1 MHVMSTSFS
10 LFSGFQRSD
19 SSSALVKRR
28 QHDFVRKI
36 IVILCA
42 AIVSLLVVSTIIDSQ
57 ATQVIPV
64 AAHNIHQGSK
74 IRETDVN
81 YIRVP
86 QHSVFRY
93 ALAGRVNSRNPL
105 IATCEIKTGMP
116 ILQNAVSH
124 LPNIPEGF
132 TSISVHLSS
141 ADHTII
147 PGEEVDLAF
156 SKPLQDEGEK
166 SDDSTK
172 NDENTQEAGGSASK
186 SSKSSKNSENSKN
199 SKSIDEESEESE
211 ETEETDITQIDR
223 RYVDVV
229 NHVIVMRIAKSQQS
243 SQDQQNTT
251 TLAMPAADALRLLQA
266 QSVNPSLA
274 IVAMKHVNNR

>member
-1 MHVMSTSFS
+1 MSTRFS
-10 LFSGFQRSD
+10 LLSGFQRSD
-19 SSSALVKRR
+19 SSSALIKRR

-105 IATCEIKTGMP
+105 IATCEIKSGMP
-116 ILQNAVSH
+116 ILQNAVSY

-172 NDENTQEAGGSASK
+172 NGENTQEYGSSASK

-199 SKSIDEESEESE
+199 SESSDEESE

>member
-1 MHVMSTSFS
+1 MHVMSTRFS

-19 SSSALVKRR
+19 RSSALVKRR

-42 AIVSLLVVSTIIDSQ
+42 AIMSLLVVSTIIDSQ

-64 AAHNIHQGSK
+64 AARNIHQGSK
-74 IRETDVN
+74 ISETDVN

-93 ALAGRVNSRNPL
+93 ALAGRINSRNPL

-124 LPNIPEGF
+124 VPDIPEGF
-132 TSISVHLSS
+132 TSIAVHLSS

-156 SKPLQDEGEK
+156 SKPVQEEGEK

-172 NDENTQEAGGSASK
+172 NGENAKEAGSYA
-186 SSKSSKNSENSKN
+186 SKSSKNSES
-199 SKSIDEESEESE
+199 SKSSESSDEESEES
-211 ETEETDITQIDR
+211 EETDITQIDR

>member
-1 MHVMSTSFS
+1 MSTRFS

-19 SSSALVKRR
+19 RSSALVKRR

-42 AIVSLLVVSTIIDSQ
+42 AIMSLLVVSTIIDSQ

-64 AAHNIHQGSK
+64 AARNIHQGSK
-74 IRETDVN
+74 ISETDVN

-93 ALAGRVNSRNPL
+93 VLAGRINSRNSL

-116 ILQNAVSH
+116 ILQNVVSH

-141 ADHTII
+141 SDHTII

-156 SKPLQDEGEK
+156 SKPVQEEGEK
-166 SDDSTK
+166 SDDSAK
-172 NDENTQEAGGSASK
+172 NGENTQEAGSSANKSSK
-186 SSKSSKNSENSKN
+186 NNESSKSSESSN
-199 SKSIDEESEESE
+199 EESEES
-211 ETEETDITQIDR
+211 EETDITQIDR

>member
-1 MHVMSTSFS
+1 MSTRFS

-19 SSSALVKRR
+19 RSSALVKRR

-64 AAHNIHQGSK
+64 AARNIHQGSK
-74 IRETDVN
+74 ISETDVN

-93 ALAGRVNSRNPL
+93 VLAGRINSRNSL

-116 ILQNAVSH
+116 ILQNVVSH

-172 NDENTQEAGGSASK
+172 NGENAQEAGGSASK
-186 SSKSSKNSENSKN
+186 SSKNSKNSENVENSKN
-199 SKSIDEESEESE
+199 SESSDEES
-211 ETEETDITQIDR
+211 EETDITQIDR

>member
-1 MHVMSTSFS
+1 MSTRFS

-19 SSSALVKRR
+19 RSSALVKRR

-42 AIVSLLVVSTIIDSQ
+42 AIMSLLVVSTIIDSQ

-64 AAHNIHQGSK
+64 AARNIHQGSK
-74 IRETDVN
+74 ISETDVN

-93 ALAGRVNSRNPL
+93 VLAGRINSRNSL

-124 LPNIPEGF
+124 VPDIPEGF
-132 TSISVHLSS
+132 TSIAVHLSS

-156 SKPLQDEGEK
+156 SKPVQEEGEK

-172 NDENTQEAGGSASK
+172 NGENAQEAGSSA
-186 SSKSSKNSENSKN
+186 SKSSKNSES
-199 SKSIDEESEESE
+199 SKSSESSDEESEES
-211 ETEETDITQIDR
+211 EETDITQIDR

>member
-1 MHVMSTSFS
+1 MHVMSTRFS

-19 SSSALVKRR
+19 RSSALVKRR

-42 AIVSLLVVSTIIDSQ
+42 AIMSLLVVSTIIDSQ

-64 AAHNIHQGSK
+64 AARNIHQGSK
-74 IRETDVN
+74 ISETDVN

-116 ILQNAVSH
+116 ILQNAVSYV
-124 LPNIPEGF
+124 PDIPEGF
-132 TSISVHLSS
+132 TSIAVHLSS

-156 SKPLQDEGEK
+156 SKPVQEEGEK

-172 NDENTQEAGGSASK
+172 NGENAKEAGSSA
-186 SSKSSKNSENSKN
+186 SKSSKNSES
-199 SKSIDEESEESE
+199 SKSSESSDEESEES
-211 ETEETDITQIDR
+211 EETDITQIDR

>member
-1 MHVMSTSFS
+1 MSTRFS
-10 LFSGFQRSD
+10 LLSGFQRSD
-19 SSSALVKRR
+19 SSSALIKRR

-172 NDENTQEAGGSASK
+172 NGENTQESGSSASKSSK
-186 SSKSSKNSENSKN
+186 SSKSSKNSES
-199 SKSIDEESEESE
+199 SDEESE

>member
-1 MHVMSTSFS
+1 MHVMSTRFS

-19 SSSALVKRR
+19 RSSALVKRR

-42 AIVSLLVVSTIIDSQ
+42 AIMSLLVVSTIIDSQ

-64 AAHNIHQGSK
+64 AARNIHQGSK
-74 IRETDVN
+74 ISETDVN

-86 QHSVFRY
+86 QHSMFRY
-93 ALAGRVNSRNPL
+93 ALSGRINSRNPL

-124 LPNIPEGF
+124 VPDIPEGF
-132 TSISVHLSS
+132 TSIAVHLSS

-156 SKPLQDEGEK
+156 SKPVQEEGEK

-172 NDENTQEAGGSASK
+172 NGENAQEAGSSA
-186 SSKSSKNSENSKN
+186 SKSSKNSESSKN
-199 SKSIDEESEESE
+199 NESSDEESE

>member
-1 MHVMSTSFS
+1 MHVMSTRFS

-19 SSSALVKRR
+19 RSSALVKRR

-42 AIVSLLVVSTIIDSQ
+42 AIMSLLVVSTIIDSQ

-74 IRETDVN
+74 ISETDVN

-124 LPNIPEGF
+124 VPDIPEGF
-132 TSISVHLSS
+132 TSIAVHLSS

-156 SKPLQDEGEK
+156 SKPVQEEGEK

-172 NDENTQEAGGSASK
+172 NGENAQEAGSSA
-186 SSKSSKNSENSKN
+186 SKSSKNSESSKN
-199 SKSIDEESEESE
+199 NESSDEESEES
-211 ETEETDITQIDR
+211 EETDITQIDR

>member
-1 MHVMSTSFS
+1 MSTSFS
-10 LFSGFQRSD
+10 LLSGFQRSD
-19 SSSALVKRR
+19 SSSALIKRR

-64 AAHNIHQGSK
+64 AARNIHQGSK

-124 LPNIPEGF
+124 VPDIPEGF
-132 TSISVHLSS
+132 TSIAVHLSS

-156 SKPLQDEGEK
+156 SKPVQEEGEK

-172 NDENTQEAGGSASK
+172 NGDNAQEAGSSA
-186 SSKSSKNSENSKN
+186 SKSSKNSES
-199 SKSIDEESEESE
+199 SDEESEES
-211 ETEETDITQIDR
+211 EETDITQIDR

>member
-1 MHVMSTSFS
+1 MSTRFS
-10 LFSGFQRSD
+10 LFSRFQRSD
-19 SSSALVKRR
+19 RSSALVKRR

-42 AIVSLLVVSTIIDSQ
+42 AIMSLLVVSTIIDSQ

-64 AAHNIHQGSK
+64 AARNIHQGSK
-74 IRETDVN
+74 ISETDVN

-93 ALAGRVNSRNPL
+93 AFAGRINSRNPL

-124 LPNIPEGF
+124 VPDIPEGF
-132 TSISVHLSS
+132 TSIAVHLSS

-156 SKPLQDEGEK
+156 SKPVQEEGEK

-172 NDENTQEAGGSASK
+172 NGENAQEAGSSA
-186 SSKSSKNSENSKN
+186 SKSSKNSES
-199 SKSIDEESEESE
+199 SDE

>member
-1 MHVMSTSFS
+1 MSTRFS

-19 SSSALVKRR
+19 RYSALVKRR

-42 AIVSLLVVSTIIDSQ
+42 AIMSLLVVSTIIDSQ

-74 IRETDVN
+74 ISETDVN

-186 SSKSSKNSENSKN
+186 SSKSSKNSENVENSKN
-199 SKSIDEESEESE
+199 SESSDEES
-211 ETEETDITQIDR
+211 EETDITQIDR

>member
-1 MHVMSTSFS
+1 M
-10 LFSGFQRSD
+10 
-19 SSSALVKRR
+19 
-28 QHDFVRKI
+28 
-36 IVILCA
+36 
-42 AIVSLLVVSTIIDSQ
+42 SLLVVSTIIDSQ

-64 AAHNIHQGSK
+64 AARNIHQGSK

-93 ALAGRVNSRNPL
+93 ALAGRINSRNAL

-124 LPNIPEGF
+124 VPDIPEGF
-132 TSISVHLSS
+132 TSIAVHLSS

-156 SKPLQDEGEK
+156 SKPVQEEGEK
-166 SDDSTK
+166 SDDSAK
-172 NDENTQEAGGSASK
+172 NGENTQEAGSSAR
-186 SSKSSKNSENSKN
+186 KSSKNSES
-199 SKSIDEESEESE
+199 SDEESEES
-211 ETEETDITQIDR
+211 EETDITQIDR

>member
-1 MHVMSTSFS
+1 MSTRFS

-19 SSSALVKRR
+19 RSSALVKRR

-42 AIVSLLVVSTIIDSQ
+42 AIMSLLVVSTIIDSQ

-64 AAHNIHQGSK
+64 AARNIHQGSK
-74 IRETDVN
+74 ISETDVN

-93 ALAGRVNSRNPL
+93 ALAGRINSRNPL

-124 LPNIPEGF
+124 VPDIPEGF
-132 TSISVHLSS
+132 TSIAVHLSS

-156 SKPLQDEGEK
+156 SKPVQEDGEK

-172 NDENTQEAGGSASK
+172 NGENAQEAGSSA
-186 SSKSSKNSENSKN
+186 SKSSKNSES
-199 SKSIDEESEESE
+199 SKSSESSDEESEES
-211 ETEETDITQIDR
+211 EETDITQIDR

>member
-1 MHVMSTSFS
+1 MSTRFS
-10 LFSGFQRSD
+10 LLSGFQRSD
-19 SSSALVKRR
+19 SSSALIKRR

-64 AAHNIHQGSK
+64 AARNIHQGSK

-132 TSISVHLSS
+132 TSIAVHLSS

-172 NDENTQEAGGSASK
+172 NGENTQESSSSA
-186 SSKSSKNSENSKN
+186 SKSSKNSENSKN
-199 SKSIDEESEESE
+199 SESSDEESE

>member
-1 MHVMSTSFS
+1 MSTRFS
-10 LFSGFQRSD
+10 LLSGFQRSD
-19 SSSALVKRR
+19 SSSALIKRR

-105 IATCEIKTGMP
+105 IATCEIKSGMP
-116 ILQNAVSH
+116 ILQNVVSH

-132 TSISVHLSS
+132 TSIAVHLSS

-172 NDENTQEAGGSASK
+172 NGENTQESSSSAN
-186 SSKSSKNSENSKN
+186 KSSKNSKDSENSKN
-199 SKSIDEESEESE
+199 SESSDEESEES
-211 ETEETDITQIDR
+211 EETDITQIDR

>member
-1 MHVMSTSFS
+1 MSTSFS

-186 SSKSSKNSENSKN
+186 SSKNSES
-199 SKSIDEESEESE
+199 SDE

>member
-1 MHVMSTSFS
+1 MSTRFS

-19 SSSALVKRR
+19 RSSALVKRR

-42 AIVSLLVVSTIIDSQ
+42 AIMSLLVVSTIIDSQ

-64 AAHNIHQGSK
+64 AARNIHQGSK
-74 IRETDVN
+74 ISETDVN

-93 ALAGRVNSRNPL
+93 ALAGRINSRNPL

-124 LPNIPEGF
+124 VPDIPEGF
-132 TSISVHLSS
+132 TSIAVHLSS

-156 SKPLQDEGEK
+156 SKPVQEEGEK
-166 SDDSTK
+166 SDDSAK
-172 NDENTQEAGGSASK
+172 NGENTQEAGSSAR
-186 SSKSSKNSENSKN
+186 KSSKNSES
-199 SKSIDEESEESE
+199 SKSSESSDEESEES
-211 ETEETDITQIDR
+211 EETDITQIDR

>member
-1 MHVMSTSFS
+1 MHVMSTNFS

-57 ATQVIPV
+57 ATQLIPV
-64 AAHNIHQGSK
+64 AAHNIHQGDK
-74 IRETDVN
+74 ISETDVN

-93 ALAGRVNSRNPL
+93 ALAGRVNSQNPL
-105 IATCEIKTGMP
+105 IATCEIKIGMP

-156 SKPLQDEGEK
+156 SKPVEDEGEK

-172 NDENTQEAGGSASK
+172 NGENTQESGSSASK
-186 SSKSSKNSENSKN
+186 NSKNIENRKNIENSKN
-199 SKSIDEESEESE
+199 GNNIDDSDEESEEI
-211 ETEETDITQIDR
+211 DITQIDR

>member
-1 MHVMSTSFS
+1 MSTRFS
-10 LFSGFQRSD
+10 LLSGFQRSD
-19 SSSALVKRR
+19 SSSALIKRR

-93 ALAGRVNSRNPL
+93 ALAGRLNSRNPL

-116 ILQNAVSH
+116 ILQNVVSH

-141 ADHTII
+141 SDHTII

-172 NDENTQEAGGSASK
+172 NGENTQESGSSASK
-186 SSKSSKNSENSKN
+186 SSKNNKNSKNSES
-199 SKSIDEESEESE
+199 SDEESEESE
-211 ETEETDITQIDR
+211 ETDIMQIDR

>member
-1 MHVMSTSFS
+1 MSTSFS

-124 LPNIPEGF
+124 VPDIPEGF

-172 NDENTQEAGGSASK
+172 NDENTQEAGSSASK
-186 SSKSSKNSENSKN
+186 SSKNSKNSKDSENSKN
-199 SKSIDEESEESE
+199 SESSDEES
-211 ETEETDITQIDR
+211 EETDITQIDR

>member
-1 MHVMSTSFS
+1 MSTRFS

-19 SSSALVKRR
+19 RSSALVKRR

-42 AIVSLLVVSTIIDSQ
+42 AIMSLLVVSTIIDSQ

-64 AAHNIHQGSK
+64 AARNIHQGSK

-93 ALAGRVNSRNPL
+93 ALAGRINSRNPL

-116 ILQNAVSH
+116 ILQNAVSYV
-124 LPNIPEGF
+124 PDIPEGF
-132 TSISVHLSS
+132 TSIAVHLSS

-156 SKPLQDEGEK
+156 SKPVQEEGEK

-172 NDENTQEAGGSASK
+172 NGENAQEAGSSA
-186 SSKSSKNSENSKN
+186 SKSSKNSES
-199 SKSIDEESEESE
+199 SKSSESSDEESEES
-211 ETEETDITQIDR
+211 EETDITQIDR

>member
-1 MHVMSTSFS
+1 MSTRFS
-10 LFSGFQRSD
+10 LLSGFQRSD
-19 SSSALVKRR
+19 SSSALIKRR

-93 ALAGRVNSRNPL
+93 ALAVRVNSRNPL

-141 ADHTII
+141 SDHTII

-172 NDENTQEAGGSASK
+172 NGENTQEAGGSAN
-186 SSKSSKNSENSKN
+186 KSSKNSENSKN
-199 SKSIDEESEESE
+199 SESSDEESEK
-211 ETEETDITQIDR
+211 TEETDITQIDR

>member
-1 MHVMSTSFS
+1 MSTSFS

-172 NDENTQEAGGSASK
+172 NGENTQESGGSASK
-186 SSKSSKNSENSKN
+186 SSKSSKNSENVENSKN
-199 SKSIDEESEESE
+199 SESSDEES
-211 ETEETDITQIDR
+211 EETDITQIDR

>member
-1 MHVMSTSFS
+1 MSTHFS

-19 SSSALVKRR
+19 RSSALVKRR

-42 AIVSLLVVSTIIDSQ
+42 AIMSLLVVSTIIDSQ

-64 AAHNIHQGSK
+64 AARNIHQGSK

-93 ALAGRVNSRNPL
+93 ALAGRINSRNAL

-124 LPNIPEGF
+124 VPDIPEGF
-132 TSISVHLSS
+132 TSIAVHLSS

-156 SKPLQDEGEK
+156 SKPVQEEGEK
-166 SDDSTK
+166 SDDSAK
-172 NDENTQEAGGSASK
+172 NGENAQEAGSSASK
-186 SSKSSKNSENSKN
+186 SSKNNESSKNSES
-199 SKSIDEESEESE
+199 SDEESEES
-211 ETEETDITQIDR
+211 EETDITQIDR

>member
-1 MHVMSTSFS
+1 MSTRFS
-10 LFSGFQRSD
+10 LLSGFQRSD
-19 SSSALVKRR
+19 SSSALIKRR

-186 SSKSSKNSENSKN
+186 SSKSSKNSENVENSKN
-199 SKSIDEESEESE
+199 SESSDEESE

-229 NHVIVMRIAKSQQS
+229 NNVIVMRIAKSQQS

>member
-1 MHVMSTSFS
+1 MSTHFS

-19 SSSALVKRR
+19 RSSVLVKRR

-42 AIVSLLVVSTIIDSQ
+42 AIMSLLVVSTIIDSQ

-64 AAHNIHQGSK
+64 AARNIHQGSK

-86 QHSVFRY
+86 QHFVFRY
-93 ALAGRVNSRNPL
+93 ALAGRINSRNPL

-124 LPNIPEGF
+124 VPDIPEGF
-132 TSISVHLSS
+132 TSIAVHLSS

-156 SKPLQDEGEK
+156 SKPVQEEGEK

-172 NDENTQEAGGSASK
+172 NGDNAQEAGSSAR
-186 SSKSSKNSENSKN
+186 KSSKNSES
-199 SKSIDEESEESE
+199 SDEESE

>member
-1 MHVMSTSFS
+1 M
-10 LFSGFQRSD
+10 
-19 SSSALVKRR
+19 
-28 QHDFVRKI
+28 
-36 IVILCA
+36 
-42 AIVSLLVVSTIIDSQ
+42 SLLVVSTIIDSQ
-57 ATQVIPV
+57 ATQVITV
-64 AAHNIHQGSK
+64 AARNIHQGSK
-74 IRETDVN
+74 ISETDVN

-93 ALAGRVNSRNPL
+93 ALAGRINSRNPL

-124 LPNIPEGF
+124 VPDIPEGF
-132 TSISVHLSS
+132 TSIAVHLSS

-156 SKPLQDEGEK
+156 SKPVQEEGEK

-172 NDENTQEAGGSASK
+172 NGENAQEAGSSA
-186 SSKSSKNSENSKN
+186 SKSSKNSES
-199 SKSIDEESEESE
+199 SKSSDEESE

>member
-1 MHVMSTSFS
+1 MSTRFS
-10 LFSGFQRSD
+10 LLSGFQRSD
-19 SSSALVKRR
+19 SSSALIKRR

-64 AAHNIHQGSK
+64 AAHNIHQGFK

-93 ALAGRVNSRNPL
+93 ALAGRLNSRNPL

-116 ILQNAVSH
+116 ILQNVVSH

-141 ADHTII
+141 SDHTII

-172 NDENTQEAGGSASK
+172 NGENAQEAGISASK
-186 SSKSSKNSENSKN
+186 SSKNNESSKNSES
-199 SKSIDEESEESE
+199 SDE

>member
-1 MHVMSTSFS
+1 MHVMSTRFS

-19 SSSALVKRR
+19 RSSALVKRR

-42 AIVSLLVVSTIIDSQ
+42 AIMSLLVVSTIIDSQ

-64 AAHNIHQGSK
+64 AARNIHQGSK
-74 IRETDVN
+74 ISETDVN

-93 ALAGRVNSRNPL
+93 ALAGRINSRNPL

-124 LPNIPEGF
+124 VPDIPEGF
-132 TSISVHLSS
+132 TSIAVHLSS

-156 SKPLQDEGEK
+156 SKPVQEEGEK

-172 NDENTQEAGGSASK
+172 NGENAKEAGSSA
-186 SSKSSKNSENSKN
+186 SKSSKNSES
-199 SKSIDEESEESE
+199 SKSSESSDEES
-211 ETEETDITQIDR
+211 EETDITQIDR

>member
-1 MHVMSTSFS
+1 MSTRFS

-19 SSSALVKRR
+19 RYSALVKRR

-42 AIVSLLVVSTIIDSQ
+42 AIMSLLVVSTIIDSQ

-186 SSKSSKNSENSKN
+186 SSKSSKNSENVENSKN
-199 SKSIDEESEESE
+199 SESSDEES
-211 ETEETDITQIDR
+211 EETDITQIDR

>member
-1 MHVMSTSFS
+1 MSTRFS

-19 SSSALVKRR
+19 RSSALVKRR

-64 AAHNIHQGSK
+64 AARNIHQGSK
-74 IRETDVN
+74 ISETDVN

-93 ALAGRVNSRNPL
+93 VLAGRINSRNSL

-124 LPNIPEGF
+124 VPDIPEGF
-132 TSISVHLSS
+132 TSIAVHLSS

-156 SKPLQDEGEK
+156 SKPVQEEGEK

-172 NDENTQEAGGSASK
+172 NGENAQEAGSSA
-186 SSKSSKNSENSKN
+186 SKSSKNSES
-199 SKSIDEESEESE
+199 SKSSESSDEESEES
-211 ETEETDITQIDR
+211 EETDITQIDR

-266 QSVNPSLA
+266 QSMNPSLA

>member
-1 MHVMSTSFS
+1 MSTRFS

-42 AIVSLLVVSTIIDSQ
+42 AIMSLLVVSTIIDSQ

-64 AAHNIHQGSK
+64 AARNIHQGSK
-74 IRETDVN
+74 ISETDVN

-86 QHSVFRY
+86 QHFVFRY
-93 ALAGRVNSRNPL
+93 ALAGRINSRNPL

-124 LPNIPEGF
+124 VPDIPEGF
-132 TSISVHLSS
+132 TSIAVHLSS

-156 SKPLQDEGEK
+156 SKPVQEEGEK

-172 NDENTQEAGGSASK
+172 NGDNAQEAGSSA
-186 SSKSSKNSENSKN
+186 SKSSKNSES
-199 SKSIDEESEESE
+199 SKSSESSDEESE

>member
-1 MHVMSTSFS
+1 MSTRFS

-19 SSSALVKRR
+19 RSSALVKRR

-42 AIVSLLVVSTIIDSQ
+42 AIMSLLVVSTIIDSQ

-64 AAHNIHQGSK
+64 AARNIHQGSK

-93 ALAGRVNSRNPL
+93 ALAGRINSRNAL

-124 LPNIPEGF
+124 VPDIPEGF
-132 TSISVHLSS
+132 TSIAVHLSS
-141 ADHTII
+141 TDHTII

-156 SKPLQDEGEK
+156 SKPVQEEGEK

-172 NDENTQEAGGSASK
+172 NGENAQEVGSSASK
-186 SSKSSKNSENSKN
+186 SSKNNESSKNSES
-199 SKSIDEESEESE
+199 SDEESEES
-211 ETEETDITQIDR
+211 EETDITQIDR

>member
-1 MHVMSTSFS
+1 M
-10 LFSGFQRSD
+10 
-19 SSSALVKRR
+19 
-28 QHDFVRKI
+28 RKI

-141 ADHTII
+141 SDHTII

-172 NDENTQEAGGSASK
+172 NGENTQEAGGSE
-186 SSKSSKNSENSKN
+186 SKSSKNSKNSKDSENSKN
-199 SKSIDEESEESE
+199 SESSDEESE

-229 NHVIVMRIAKSQQS
+229 NNVIVMRIAKSQQS

>member
-1 MHVMSTSFS
+1 MSTRFS

-19 SSSALVKRR
+19 RSSALVKRR

-42 AIVSLLVVSTIIDSQ
+42 AIMSLLVVSTIIDSQ

-64 AAHNIHQGSK
+64 AARNIHQGSK
-74 IRETDVN
+74 ISETDVN

-93 ALAGRVNSRNPL
+93 ALAGRINSRNPL

-124 LPNIPEGF
+124 VPDIPEGF
-132 TSISVHLSS
+132 TSIAVHLSS

-156 SKPLQDEGEK
+156 SKPVQEEGEK
-166 SDDSTK
+166 SDDSAK
-172 NDENTQEAGGSASK
+172 NGENAQEAGSSASK
-186 SSKSSKNSENSKN
+186 SSKNNESSKNSES
-199 SKSIDEESEESE
+199 SDEESEES
-211 ETEETDITQIDR
+211 EETDITQIDR

>member
-1 MHVMSTSFS
+1 MHVMSTRFS

-19 SSSALVKRR
+19 RSSALVKRR

-42 AIVSLLVVSTIIDSQ
+42 AIMSLLVVSTIIDSQ

-64 AAHNIHQGSK
+64 AARNIHQGSK

-93 ALAGRVNSRNPL
+93 ALAGRINSRNPL

-124 LPNIPEGF
+124 VPDIPEGF
-132 TSISVHLSS
+132 TSIAVHLSS

-156 SKPLQDEGEK
+156 SKPVQEEGEK

-172 NDENTQEAGGSASK
+172 NGENAQEAGISASK
-186 SSKSSKNSENSKN
+186 SSKNNESSKNSES
-199 SKSIDEESEESE
+199 SDE

>member
-1 MHVMSTSFS
+1 MSTRFS

-19 SSSALVKRR
+19 RSSALVKRR

-42 AIVSLLVVSTIIDSQ
+42 AIMSLLVVSTIIDSQ

-64 AAHNIHQGSK
+64 AARNIHQGSK
-74 IRETDVN
+74 ISETDVN

-93 ALAGRVNSRNPL
+93 ALAGRINSRNPL

-124 LPNIPEGF
+124 VPDIPEGF
-132 TSISVHLSS
+132 TSIAVHLSS

-156 SKPLQDEGEK
+156 SKPVQEEGEK
-166 SDDSTK
+166 SDDSAK
-172 NDENTQEAGGSASK
+172 NGENAKEDGSSA
-186 SSKSSKNSENSKN
+186 SKSSKNSES
-199 SKSIDEESEESE
+199 SKSNESSDEESEETE